1 MIFEYTIVVCGIGSA
16 AFLGYITWKNRPA
29 AVSGRV
35 SGLSPDVVDKYS
47 ELDRKIGRIVSAL
60 AITLGLTGFV
70 SVPLSNAGFRDGLI
84 ILHTV
89 LGAFFIL
96 ALLPLLM
103 LRAGSMGRRAVELI
117 NDHDTD
123 PPKTSSGFGSHMS
136 VGIFW
141 IMAVLA
147 IGLLATVWG
156 MFSAAVSQ
164 TEQTVLRQ
172 LHTLFSLLLLLSL
185 GALTWQRVKSG

>member
-1 MIFEYTIVVCGIGSA
+1 
-16 AFLGYITWKNRPA
+16 
-29 AVSGRV
+29 
-35 SGLSPDVVDKYS
+35 
-47 ELDRKIGRIVSAL
+47 
-60 AITLGLTGFV
+60 
-70 SVPLSNAGFRDGLI
+70 
-84 ILHTV
+84 
-89 LGAFFIL
+89 
-96 ALLPLLM
+96 
-103 LRAGSMGRRAVELI
+103 MGRRAMELI

-123 PPKTSSGFGSHMS
+123 PPKTSSGFRSHMS